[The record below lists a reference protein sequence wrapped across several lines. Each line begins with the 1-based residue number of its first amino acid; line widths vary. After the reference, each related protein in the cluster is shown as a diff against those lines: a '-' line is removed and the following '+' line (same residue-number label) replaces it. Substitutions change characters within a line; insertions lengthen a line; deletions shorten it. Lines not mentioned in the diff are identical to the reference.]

1 MFKKR
6 FNIPKLHKI
15 SFFFVTVDI
24 DGEKVINGEKI
35 SKNSKNFKEFKNNE
49 NSIMLYSIALEILII
64 ILLKQKKK
72 NIFSTHV
79 INR

>member
-1 MFKKR
+1 MFKKQ
-6 FNIPKLHKI
+6 FNIPKPHKI

-49 NSIMLYSIALEILII
+49 NSIMLYSII
-64 ILLKQKKK
+64 QKKK
-72 NIFSTHV
+72 IFFSTHV
-79 INR
+79 ISR